1 MPTSGKL
8 VLTFE
13 VYKGDTFLRREEM
26 SAESVTIGR
35 GPAAMLRV
43 DDDALS
49 ELHAVV
55 NVNDD

>member
-43 DDDALS
+43 DDDARRRWRWRRRTAS
-49 ELHAVV
+49 
-55 NVNDD
+55 